1 MRILVV
7 EAPGVL
13 YPRESTLPNADPIT
27 SGLRLVRALTEGFGI
42 STLVV
47 GQTPSVNHEEQLK
60 AWLRTYDVTFNWV
73 VTDDQ
78 ALPLQQFWERK
89 VMTFLGSLR
98 AQPPAVVS
106 GSPLVSSM
114 LAGKSV
120 PTIQFRPPDGIAP
133 DWGPMASSWE
143 NPPLTE
149 E

>member
-1 MRILVV
+1 MRVLVV

-13 YPRESTLPNADPIT
+13 YPAESSLPNADPIT
-27 SGLRLVRALTEGFGI
+27 SGLRLVRALTEGFGV

-47 GQTPSVNHEEQLK
+47 GQVGGGEHEAQLK

-73 VTDDQ
+73 VSDDKRTS
-78 ALPLQQFWERK
+78 LMEFWERK

-98 AQPPAVVS
+98 AAPPAVLT
-106 GSPLVSSM
+106 GSPLVSQM
-114 LAGKSV
+114 LASKAV

-133 DWGPMASSWE
+133 DWGPMASSWV
-143 NPPLTE
+143 NPTE